1 MTKSDDDSQE
11 SGGDDIDRCD
21 DCNADEQSKELYI
34 CQACALTLCSGCW
47 KTQAA
52 HKPKRKSSTR
62 LEATVHEKTKLS
74 TIKLVQPAF
83 SSPAD
88 ESTIE
93 ARLAEDADTA
103 WFGE

>member
-1 MTKSDDDSQE
+1 MTESDDDSQE
-11 SGGDDIDRCD
+11 SGGGDIDRCD
-21 DCNADEQSKELYI
+21 GCDADEQSKELYI

-47 KTQAA
+47 KTQVA
-52 HKPKRKSSTR
+52 HKTKRKSSTR
-62 LEATVHEKTKLS
+62 LELTVHEKTKLS

-88 ESTIE
+88 KSTIE
-93 ARLAEDADTA
+93 SRLAEDEDTA

>member
-11 SGGDDIDRCD
+11 SGGDDIERCD
-21 DCNADEQSKELYI
+21 GCDADEQSKELYI

-47 KTQAA
+47 KTQTA
-52 HKPKRKSSTR
+52 HKSKRKSSTR

-83 SSPAD
+83 STPAD

-93 ARLAEDADTA
+93 ARLAEDADAA